1 LRDLAVDNLDV
12 VVINFSLQP
21 KLQNPNKATRRL
33 DQLLQDIR
41 GKSDRKGDE
50 MRPSMLKRLERFN
63 KGIEILNEIK
73 QYTKE
78 EFCSDIKLLSIA
90 ERNLQVCIDFLIDL
104 STHILS
110 KIDAE
115 IPETYK
121 EIVEK
126 IHTTGAID
134 KSLKQKLTDLIGL
147 RNIHVR
153 RHKKQK

>member
-1 LRDLAVDNLDV
+1 
-12 VVINFSLQP
+12 
-21 KLQNPNKATRRL
+21 
-33 DQLLQDIR
+33 
-41 GKSDRKGDE
+41 
-50 MRPSMLKRLERFN
+50 MLKRLERFN

-90 ERNLQVCIDFLIDL
+90 ERNLQVCVDFLIDL

-134 KSLKQKLTDLIGL
+134 KNLKQKLTDLIGL
-147 RNIHVR
+147 RNIIVHMYADIKAEIVYENLDDTITTLKHSTKR
-153 RHKKQK
+153 LLEFCKEKGIDP

>member
-1 LRDLAVDNLDV
+1 
-12 VVINFSLQP
+12 
-21 KLQNPNKATRRL
+21 
-33 DQLLQDIR
+33 
-41 GKSDRKGDE
+41 

-104 STHILS
+104 PTHILS

-121 EIVEK
+121 ENVEK
-126 IHTTGAID
+126 LH
-134 KSLKQKLTDLIGL
+134 
-147 RNIHVR
+147 NR
-153 RHKKQK
+153 RHRQKPQTKANRPHRLKKHTCTQT